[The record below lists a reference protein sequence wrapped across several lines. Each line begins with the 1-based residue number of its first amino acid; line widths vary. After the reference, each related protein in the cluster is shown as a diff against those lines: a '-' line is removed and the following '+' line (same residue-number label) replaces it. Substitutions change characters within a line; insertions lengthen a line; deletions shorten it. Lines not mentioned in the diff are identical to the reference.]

1 MKDTGDSLNFYQNE
15 LDETWF
21 QYDMTFG
28 DLKNLTRRT
37 ASDKILQDKTFII
50 LLKIRN
56 MIDIEGVLLQW
67 LTNFLIKNLQLKIR
81 IFQTKN

>member
-28 DLKNLTRRT
+28 DLKDLTRRT

-67 LTNFLIKNLQLKIR
+67 LTKNLQLKIR